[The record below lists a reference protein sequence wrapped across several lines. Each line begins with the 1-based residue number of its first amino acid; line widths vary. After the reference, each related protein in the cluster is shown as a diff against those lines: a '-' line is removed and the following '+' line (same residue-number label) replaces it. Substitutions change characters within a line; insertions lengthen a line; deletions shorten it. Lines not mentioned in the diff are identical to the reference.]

1 MGADPGFPVR
11 RPQSFRVDPIYS
23 CGQKVTKNCMKYT
36 IFGNMVRGV
45 SAAGAPFKS
54 AINCEDTIFK
64 IM

>member
-1 MGADPGFPVR
+1 
-11 RPQSFRVDPIYS
+11 
-23 CGQKVTKNCMKYT
+23 MKYT